1 LFAALVGSVIHKKAE
16 RLNGKIGKVAANS
29 SPSLLIFI
37 VRTNKD
43 GTMREPTIK
52 GNAGDAQGG
61 GRPSGSSPKPDF
73 EKPAADAVDD
83 KLRPQRLS
91 EIIGQ
96 RAVAER
102 LQISLA
108 AAQKRG
114 EALPHILFDGPPGL
128 GKTTFAMV
136 LHNELGVEL
145 NITSGAALDKKMD
158 VMPFLTNASEG
169 SILFID
175 EIHRLPRAV
184 EEFIYP
190 VMEDF
195 RVDVVLGEGM
205 SARTINLPLKKFT
218 IIGATTR
225 SGMLSAPLR
234 ERFGMHEHLEFYD
247 VDDLARIITINAA
260 KLRSNLVDEAAW
272 ELAARS
278 RGTPRIANARLRW
291 VRDYA
296 LARADG
302 HISLSVARDALDM
315 QEIDSEGLDKQD
327 RRYLETLIRVFAGGP
342 TGVEAL
348 AATMN
353 VSVDTLKDEVE
364 PYLLRREYVVRSPR
378 GRQVTSS
385 AYLHLGLPEPP
396 PEPELSL
403 LESERRL
410 FE

>member
-1 LFAALVGSVIHKKAE
+1 
-16 RLNGKIGKVAANS
+16 
-29 SPSLLIFI
+29 
-37 VRTNKD
+37 
-43 GTMREPTIK
+43 MREPTIR
-52 GNAGDAQGG
+52 GTHVRGEGLSGDDESQAGPPTG
-61 GRPSGSSPKPDF
+61 GRRHDP
-73 EKPAADAVDD
+73 VDE

-91 EIIGQ
+91 EVIGQ

-102 LQISLA
+102 LAISLEA
-108 AAQKRG
+108 AKKRG
-114 EALPHILFDGPPGL
+114 EPLPHILFDGPPGL
-128 GKTTFAMV
+128 GKTTFATV
-136 LHNELGVEL
+136 LHNELGAEL
-145 NITSGAALDKKMD
+145 SLTSGAALDKKAD
-158 VMPFLTNASEG
+158 VLPFLTNATPG

-175 EIHRLPRAV
+175 EIHRLPRVV

-205 SARTINLPLKKFT
+205 SARTINIPLKKFT

-225 SGMLSAPLR
+225 SGMLSGPLR

-247 VDDLARIITINAA
+247 ADDLARIITINAA
-260 KLRSNLVDEAAW
+260 KLRSTVAEDAAR

-278 RGTPRIANARLRW
+278 RGTPRVANARLRW

-302 HISLSVARDALDM
+302 EISLAVARDALDM

-327 RRYLETLIRVFAGGP
+327 RRYLETLVRVFKGGP

-353 VSVDTLKDEVE
+353 VSVDTLRDDVE
-364 PYLLRREYVVRSPR
+364 PFLLRREFVVRSPR
-378 GRQVTSS
+378 GRQVTEA
-385 AYLHLGLPEPP
+385 AYAHLGLPEPAP
-396 PEPELSL
+396 VPELPIL
-403 LESERRL
+403 DTQRRL
-410 FE
+410 FD